1 MIFLATQ
8 CRQAM
13 RDIDVKDKKV
23 LIRVDFNVPLNDQF
37 EITDDTRMQG
47 ALPTIRHVLSEGGSV
62 ILMSHLGRPQKKR
75 NPDGTLD
82 RNRFSLQHVVAHLSQ
97 LLNIPVLFARD
108 TVGEDARQKCADLK
122 SGQVLVLE
130 NTRFEAGESKGDVEL
145 GRAMAQLADVYIN
158 DAFGSAHRA
167 HASTTTVA
175 QFFAPDQRAYG
186 FLMEKEIENAN
197 KVLIDPPRPLVAI
210 VGGAKVSDKILLL
223 ERLLEFVDKLIVGGG
238 MAYTFIKAKGGQIG
252 HSLVEDD
259 KIALAL
265 KLLELADQRG
275 VDFLLPDDSIVAD
288 KFAADAS
295 TAVVHSNRI
304 EQGWMGLDIGP
315 AAVAS
320 FSAAIAE
327 AKCLLWNGPMGVF
340 EMDAFSEGTRSIATA
355 VAKAT
360 QGGAFSLIGGGDSVA
375 AVKQM
380 NLANQV
386 SFVSTGGGAMLE
398 YLEGKELPGI
408 KAISDN
414 IHSSS

>member
-1 MIFLATQ
+1 MATQ